1 VKGGEIT
8 VQAAAPK
15 NERPDRFGG
24 GGAYG
29 GFDRGRGGYGGF
41 NRFDSLVVS
50 SFFSLSV
57 SLVLSV
63 FLFPVSSAPFSR
75 RFV

>member
-1 VKGGEIT
+1 

-15 NERPDRFGG
+15 NERPDRFGGG

-41 NRFDSLVVS
+41 NRSDSLVVS
-50 SFFSLSV
+50 SFCSLSV

-63 FLFPVSSAPFSR
+63 SLFPVSSAPFSR